1 MGTDRK
7 LRLLLVTVRP
17 GVISHFTCAK
27 FNSGI
32 ECVMACGCM
41 IFALSIYNYSR
52 ALHTD
57 SLLMTISSSGM
68 SSTSASLCPFGLK
81 CCGTVSSV
89 LCCMALRCSPNL
101 SRNWA
106 FRLSEVFCWCVGDV
120 FALATL
126 YHVNEIFGSTCDH
139 LFFMYY
145 MIWYIYIYIFSLF

>member
-1 MGTDRK
+1 MLMGTDRK

-32 ECVMACGCM
+32 ECVMACGCI

-89 LCCMALRCSPNL
+89 LCCMALQCSPNL
-101 SRNWA
+101 SRNERFVCPKYSA
-106 FRLSEVFCWCVGDV
+106 GVLGDV

-145 MIWYIYIYIFSLF
+145 MI